1 MFKTALSL
9 LSPSL
14 ILMGWVA
21 SPSSQASDYPPG
33 YEIFRHC
40 QVQGPVSVCAINRE
54 GGNFPRLEI
63 FYAGEIRPSSVWIRL
78 NGRDGAF
85 GGSSFWQIGAPTG
98 IKRCYV
104 RDPARPAPMPG
115 MNFCPEPA
123 SISGGSLRWT
133 YTPPTAAESALFFYA
148 YNANGVMNAWD
159 LEVAFSSSLGQ
170 WDSLGGANY
179 RFRFE

>member
-85 GGSSFWQIGAPTG
+85 GGSSFWQIAV
-98 IKRCYV
+98 RNNSYV
-104 RDPARPAPMPG
+104 RAYGERKTWIRLPKVSEVKSVPAPI
-115 MNFCPEPA
+115 EE
-123 SISGGSLRWT
+123 RKV
-133 YTPPTAAESALFFYA
+133 
-148 YNANGVMNAWD
+148 AN
-159 LEVAFSSSLGQ
+159 S
-170 WDSLGGANY
+170 
-179 RFRFE
+179 